1 MNRIEN
7 LDGVAELYDLV
18 IVGAGPAGLAAAA
31 TASELGLT
39 TLVADENLNLG
50 GQIYRAII
58 TSPVKQRD
66 VLGPAYWEGLALAE
80 EFQRATVDYTPET
93 TVWSAEPARDDEGA
107 LIEPNHFE
115 IGLSR
120 NGTARLIQTKRI
132 ILATGALERP
142 FPIPGWTLPGVMTA
156 GSAQIALKAS
166 ALVPQGR
173 TIIAGSGPLLLL
185 LADQLKRAGANIVAV
200 LDTTPRCNFT
210 AALPKLPEF
219 LLSDYAFYGLKL
231 LLKSR
236 FSLPVRSNVT
246 NLKIT
251 GNERVQAITFISK
264 SREETI
270 DCDQVL
276 LHQGVIPNINMASAL
291 GCELVWNESIHG
303 WSPVVD
309 TRLNSSVDGIAIAG
323 DGAGI
328 AGAPSAAIRGKL
340 AAVSAA
346 KALGRID
353 AVTGDALSLPFQKRM
368 RRLARGRSFIDR
380 LFRPAQEILRPG
392 DPSTIICRCE
402 EVRVQ
407 QIRDVARD
415 LNVQGPN
422 QLKAYLRTGMGPCQG
437 RQCGSSV
444 IELIAEQ
451 RGVAVHEV
459 GHLRLRMPIKPITLG
474 EIASMPQSQAAKN
487 AVMR

>member
-39 TLVADENLNLG
+39 TLVADENPNLG
-50 GQIYRAII
+50 GQIYRAIT

-66 VLGPAYWEGLALAE
+66 ILGSAYWEGLVLAE
-80 EFQRATVDYTPET
+80 GFEKATVDYTPET
-93 TVWSAEPARDDEGA
+93 TVWSVEPARDDEGA

-115 IGLSR
+115 VGLSR

-142 FPIPGWTLPGVMTA
+142 FSVSGWTLPGVMTA

-173 TIIAGSGPLLLL
+173 TVIAGSGPLLLL

-200 LDTTPRCNFT
+200 LDTTPRGNFS

-219 LLSDYAFYGLKL
+219 LCSTYAFYGLKL

-236 FSLPVRSNVT
+236 FSLPIRNNVSSLT
-246 NLKIT
+246 IT
-251 GNERVQAITFISK
+251 GDERANAITFISK
-264 SREETI
+264 GRKETI

-291 GCELVWNESIHG
+291 GCELAWNEAIHG

-309 TRLNSSVDGIAIAG
+309 ARLNSSVGGIAIAG

-346 KALGRID
+346 QALGRID
-353 AVTGDALSLPFQKRM
+353 SVKGDTLCHALENKLKR
-368 RRLARGRSFIDR
+368 LSRGRSFIDR
-380 LFRPAQEILRPG
+380 LFQPAQEMLRPS
-392 DPSTIICRCE
+392 DPTTIICRCE
-402 EVRVQ
+402 EVRAQ
-407 QIRDVARD
+407 QIRDVVRT

-451 RGVAVHEV
+451 RSVAVHEV
-459 GHLRLRMPIKPITLG
+459 GHLRLRMPVKPITLG
-474 EIASMPQSQAAKN
+474 ELASMPQSQAAKN